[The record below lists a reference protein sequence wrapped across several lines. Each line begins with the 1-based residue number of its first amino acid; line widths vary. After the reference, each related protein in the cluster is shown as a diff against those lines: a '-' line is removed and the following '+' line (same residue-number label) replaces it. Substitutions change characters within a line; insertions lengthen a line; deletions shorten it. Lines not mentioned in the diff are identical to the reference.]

1 MRVSARE
8 RERCEGNASIH
19 PTFHGRHVTSPAIT
33 LSQAS
38 KKSKLSL
45 FMFVIIEFSRR
56 GVPFILAATT
66 TTAQDVARQRGILSG
81 AKIAIFVLFPF
92 QDERRSRTCLLTAKT
107 RFWPRSAES
116 KVGSY
121 IHSLF
126 LRGKNDGREGGRKF
140 PPTSETPS
148 DPPRRA
154 VSSSCIAARGE
165 RYILLTG
172 HASPRHYA
180 VRLHINQ

>member
-1 MRVSARE
+1 
-8 RERCEGNASIH
+8 
-19 PTFHGRHVTSPAIT
+19 
-33 LSQAS
+33 
-38 KKSKLSL
+38 
-45 FMFVIIEFSRR
+45 MFVIIEFSRR
-56 GVPFILAATT
+56 GVPFILAA

-126 LRGKNDGREGGRKF
+126 LRGKNDGREGESSRQRQ
-140 PPTSETPS
+140 
-148 DPPRRA
+148 RRRLIRRVA

-172 HASPRHYA
+172 HASPRHLA